1 MLHREVEEHDRE
13 HKLHCTPHNEKTVY
27 TLGIP
32 IDASPKELTDNLAKI
47 QNWALQWK
55 MSFNPDISKKAQ
67 EVIFSWKLKK
77 TRLPPLMFNSNKVN
91 QISSQ
96 KHLGIVLDETSF
108 EEHLRILSVKN

>member
-1 MLHREVEEHDRE
+1 MLHREVVEHDRQ

-67 EVIFSWKLKK
+67 EVIFS
-77 TRLPPLMFNSNKVN
+77 
-91 QISSQ
+91 
-96 KHLGIVLDETSF
+96 
-108 EEHLRILSVKN
+108 